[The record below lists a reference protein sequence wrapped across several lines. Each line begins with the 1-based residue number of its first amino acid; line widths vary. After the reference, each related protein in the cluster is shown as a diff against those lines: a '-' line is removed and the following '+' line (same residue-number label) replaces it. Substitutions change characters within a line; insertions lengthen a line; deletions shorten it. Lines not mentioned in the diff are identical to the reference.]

1 MKKSFYKKT
10 RKGLP
15 GGPNEQISIIEGSI
29 SMQGYKSD
37 SPDVNNDFNIIP
49 TGNITMEDVDFPVL
63 GIDNLGN
70 SEIMMPGA
78 NYIFP
83 GNFVFEVPLVQKGK
97 EIDQGFDPE
106 MMFRD
111 KYNTKL
117 TKDETVEFNKW
128 VKSESARQGRDIMMD
143 MGAYDIQGFWKSGDY
158 LKMDEDNH
166 GSDRWKKPNH
176 PTFSNQSVYHNVD
189 GFKGGTWQDDGGYIP
204 SEHTKKLYD
213 VEYYNWMFGSEPH
226 RPEYLV
232 LPNKQNGGGQQA
244 SLSDFL
250 PGLAPLKK
258 NNEDDYQ
265 EDDED
270 TTLQKLENRVN
281 NLYDNIKMQDP
292 PATKEE
298 EEYLNAF
305 VSLRDR
311 ERDLINRID
320 PKNAHH
326 INYID
331 NIEGEIPEEFK
342 AEIDQLNADYA
353 SLDSSDLKK
362 KMDAQTDITS
372 KYKDPIRHAYTS
384 ANLAKEMEKDVSN
397 LPYVGGALNF
407 LGLDKAAGVIGS
419 NLLGIGHEAQVFQG
433 DDRPFLTKLKE
444 SGQDIYNNILGSYIG
459 VTSDSDIDAYN
470 EILRRAKQDKFAEGF
485 VKQFGGDS
493 TNQMSNEAK
502 EILYSYADASKLEQD
517 IVEGKVTNPEVI
529 EYVNTLRVTGVPEMY
544 PGANED
550 LKKFYETLPTDKR
563 VNTNLTG
570 EQIAK
575 AAEKLYEEKT
585 DITRGPAGR
594 KEKLINT
601 LFPVKGCY
609 FDNTCVQAVKDI
621 YKEANI
627 ESNIPDDVYDNRTFF
642 ENYESYG
649 YELIEDPNDLQ
660 RGDILQYYFP
670 ARDAFTVETLFND
683 IEIDAMGDYPFHIG
697 VYVGDEM
704 YISDPDENNPLT
716 KSNIYKDEQGK
727 EKPPFQIFRKIDNKL
742 AKKKVGV
749 ELRKNKNKKTLE
761 LIKKFKGGENISSAG
776 KQYLKELGYIR

>member
-1 MKKSFYKKT
+1 
-10 RKGLP
+10 
-15 GGPNEQISIIEGSI
+15 
-29 SMQGYKSD
+29 
-37 SPDVNNDFNIIP
+37 
-49 TGNITMEDVDFPVL
+49 
-63 GIDNLGN
+63 
-70 SEIMMPGA
+70 
-78 NYIFP
+78 
-83 GNFVFEVPLVQKGK
+83 
-97 EIDQGFDPE
+97 FDPE

-444 SGQDIYNNILGSYIG
+444 
-459 VTSDSDIDAYN
+459 
-470 EILRRAKQDKFAEGF
+470 
-485 VKQFGGDS
+485 
-493 TNQMSNEAK
+493 
-502 EILYSYADASKLEQD
+502 
-517 IVEGKVTNPEVI
+517 
-529 EYVNTLRVTGVPEMY
+529 
-544 PGANED
+544 
-550 LKKFYETLPTDKR
+550 
-563 VNTNLTG
+563 
-570 EQIAK
+570 
-575 AAEKLYEEKT
+575 
-585 DITRGPAGR
+585 
-594 KEKLINT
+594 
-601 LFPVKGCY
+601 
-609 FDNTCVQAVKDI
+609 
-621 YKEANI
+621 
-627 ESNIPDDVYDNRTFF
+627 
-642 ENYESYG
+642 
-649 YELIEDPNDLQ
+649 
-660 RGDILQYYFP
+660 
-670 ARDAFTVETLFND
+670 
-683 IEIDAMGDYPFHIG
+683 
-697 VYVGDEM
+697 
-704 YISDPDENNPLT
+704 
-716 KSNIYKDEQGK
+716 
-727 EKPPFQIFRKIDNKL
+727 
-742 AKKKVGV
+742 
-749 ELRKNKNKKTLE
+749 
-761 LIKKFKGGENISSAG
+761 
-776 KQYLKELGYIR
+776 

>member
-1 MKKSFYKKT
+1 
-10 RKGLP
+10 
-15 GGPNEQISIIEGSI
+15 
-29 SMQGYKSD
+29 
-37 SPDVNNDFNIIP
+37 
-49 TGNITMEDVDFPVL
+49 
-63 GIDNLGN
+63 
-70 SEIMMPGA
+70 
-78 NYIFP
+78 
-83 GNFVFEVPLVQKGK
+83 
-97 EIDQGFDPE
+97 
-106 MMFRD
+106 
-111 KYNTKL
+111 
-117 TKDETVEFNKW
+117 
-128 VKSESARQGRDIMMD
+128 
-143 MGAYDIQGFWKSGDY
+143 
-158 LKMDEDNH
+158 
-166 GSDRWKKPNH
+166 
-176 PTFSNQSVYHNVD
+176 
-189 GFKGGTWQDDGGYIP
+189 
-204 SEHTKKLYD
+204 
-213 VEYYNWMFGSEPH
+213 MFGSEPH

-459 VTSDSDIDAYN
+459 VISDSDIDAYN

-517 IVEGKVTNPEVI
+517 IVEGKITNQEVI
-529 EYVNTLRVTGVPEMY
+529 DYVNTLRVTGAPEMY

-550 LKKFYETLPTDKR
+550 LKKIYDDLYQPGRDLRSKF
-563 VNTNLTG
+563 NSTG

-594 KEKLINT
+594 KEKLLST
-601 LFPVKGCY
+601 LFPATNCY

-642 ENYESYG
+642 ENYKSYG

-670 ARDAFTVETLFND
+670 ARDAFTVQTPFHD
-683 IEIDAMGDYPFHIG
+683 VEIDAMGDYPFHIG

-716 KSNIYKDEQGK
+716 KANIYKDEQGK
-727 EKPPFQIFRKIDNKL
+727 EKPPFQIFRKTDNKL